1 MAQYHQTL
9 IQQVLSLGASHA
21 ALLPVSQLPFDPS
34 FRDLCRSNAC
44 GMYGACWM
52 CPPYIGSSEELIEQA
67 KAFEWALVY
76 QTISPLE
83 DSFDIEGMLAA
94 GQQQNQLARNIRF
107 LLLENGCSSFLQLG
121 AGGCRKCSIC
131 AKKTDS
137 PCRFPDEA
145 MSSLEAYCTVGL
157 PGRMFLRLSWPMTCS
172 TYCACLKRINSL
184 NFSIVSVLK
193 MTLSENFGKNMNYL
207 FK

>member
-67 KAFEWALVY
+67 KAFEPSLRWRTASISRGCWRLANSRTSWPETFAFCCWRTAVLPFCSWGQGAAANAPFAQRKRTLPADFRTKLCHHWRRTALTYPALPSVAEC
-76 QTISPLE
+76 TISME
-83 DSFDIEGMLAA
+83 
-94 GQQQNQLARNIRF
+94 
-107 LLLENGCSSFLQLG
+107 
-121 AGGCRKCSIC
+121 
-131 AKKTDS
+131 
-137 PCRFPDEA
+137 
-145 MSSLEAYCTVGL
+145 
-157 PGRMFLRLSWPMTCS
+157 
-172 TYCACLKRINSL
+172 
-184 NFSIVSVLK
+184 
-193 MTLSENFGKNMNYL
+193 
-207 FK
+207 

>member
-107 LLLENGCSSFLQLG
+107 LLLENGCSSFLQG
-121 AGGCRKCSIC
+121 AAANAPFAQRKRTLPADFRTKLCHHWRRTALTYPALPSV
-131 AKKTDS
+131 A
-137 PCRFPDEA
+137 E
-145 MSSLEAYCTVGL
+145 CTIS
-157 PGRMFLRLSWPMTCS
+157 M
-172 TYCACLKRINSL
+172 
-184 NFSIVSVLK
+184 
-193 MTLSENFGKNMNYL
+193 E
-207 FK
+207 

>member
-94 GQQQNQLARNIRF
+94 GQQQNQLAETFAFCCWRTAVLPF
-107 LLLENGCSSFLQLG
+107 CSWGQG
-121 AGGCRKCSIC
+121 AAANAPFA
-131 AKKTDS
+131 AKETDS

-145 MSSLEAYCTVGL
+145 MSSLEAYCIDVSRLAERCGMHYINGVNTV
-157 PGRMFLRLSWPMTCS
+157 
-172 TYCACLKRINSL
+172 TY
-184 NFSIVSVLK
+184 
-193 MTLSENFGKNMNYL
+193 FGTAL
-207 FK
+207 LQG

>member
-1 MAQYHQTL
+1 MVLEELIYMAQYHQTL

-145 MSSLEAYCTVGL
+145 MSSLEAYCIDVSRLAERCGMHYINGVNTV
-157 PGRMFLRLSWPMTCS
+157 
-172 TYCACLKRINSL
+172 TY
-184 NFSIVSVLK
+184 
-193 MTLSENFGKNMNYL
+193 FGTAL
-207 FK
+207 LQG

>member
-52 CPPYIGSSEELIEQA
+52 CPPYIGSSEELIE
-67 KAFEWALVY
+67 
-76 QTISPLE
+76 E

-145 MSSLEAYCTVGL
+145 MSSLEAYCIDVSRLAERCGMHYINGVNTV
-157 PGRMFLRLSWPMTCS
+157 
-172 TYCACLKRINSL
+172 TY
-184 NFSIVSVLK
+184 
-193 MTLSENFGKNMNYL
+193 FGTAL
-207 FK
+207 LQG

>member
-67 KAFEWALVY
+67 KAFEWAGPKHSLSAVGER
-76 QTISPLE
+76 L
-83 DSFDIEGMLAA
+83 FFLFAA
-94 GQQQNQLARNIRF
+94 GGRGLPQMLHLRK
-107 LLLENGCSSFLQLG
+107 ENGLSLPISG
-121 AGGCRKCSIC
+121 RSYVITGG
-131 AKKTDS
+131 
-137 PCRFPDEA
+137 
-145 MSSLEAYCTVGL
+145 
-157 PGRMFLRLSWPMTCS
+157 
-172 TYCACLKRINSL
+172 
-184 NFSIVSVLK
+184 VLH
-193 MTLSENFGKNMNYL
+193 
-207 FK
+207 

>member
-1 MAQYHQTL
+1 MVLEELIYMAQYHQTL

-94 GQQQNQLARNIRF
+94 GPKHSLSAVGERLFF
-107 LLLENGCSSFLQLG
+107 LFAAGGRGLPQMLHLRKENGLSLPISG
-121 AGGCRKCSIC
+121 RSYVITGG
-131 AKKTDS
+131 
-137 PCRFPDEA
+137 
-145 MSSLEAYCTVGL
+145 
-157 PGRMFLRLSWPMTCS
+157 
-172 TYCACLKRINSL
+172 
-184 NFSIVSVLK
+184 VLH
-193 MTLSENFGKNMNYL
+193 
-207 FK
+207 